1 MEQLVE
7 DNSSDFNILS
17 LDGGGSKGVYTIG
30 ILKELEQL
38 LGKALHEHFHLIFG
52 TSTGSI
58 ITALLGLGESV
69 AKIEEL
75 YFEIIPDI
83 MGKSCKTK
91 RSKSLKN
98 HAQRIFEDRTF
109 VEFKTCVGIVT
120 TSYEYKRPMIF
131 KSFEKQAHGRKCS
144 FQKGFGATIADAVV
158 ASCAAFPYFD
168 KVTIKTLNQ
177 GHPLLLDGGF
187 VANNPSLFAIIDAK
201 NALKIE
207 EERIRVLSLG
217 TGEFPDKPNRFVSL
231 IQKAVPILPIELLQ
245 TTLSASANTSE
256 QIRKLVFP
264 YVQTLRIND
273 SFSSPQYATDLLEND
288 IGKLTKLKG
297 LGRESFAKFEHDIKK
312 LFSI

>member
-1 MEQLVE
+1 MEQLVKE
-7 DNSSDFNILS
+7 DLRYFNILS

-38 LGKALHEHFHLIFG
+38 LGKPLHEHFNLIFG

-58 ITALLGLGESV
+58 ITALLGLGCSV
-69 AKIEEL
+69 DEIEEL

-83 MGKSCKTK
+83 MGKRSKTK
-91 RSKSLKN
+91 RSQSLKK
-98 HAQRIFEDRTF
+98 HAQRIFDNRTF
-109 VEFKTCVGIVT
+109 DEFKTCVGIVT
-120 TSYEYKRPMIF
+120 TNSEYKRPMIF
-131 KSFEKQAHGRKCS
+131 KSFEKQAHGRRSS

-187 VANNPSLFAIIDAK
+187 VANNPSLFAIIDAR
-201 NALKIE
+201 NALSID

-217 TGEFPDKPNRFVSL
+217 TGEFPDKPNRFVGL
-231 IQKAVPILPIELLQ
+231 IQIAIPILPIELLQ

-264 YVQTLRIND
+264 NVKTLRINE
-273 SFSSPQYATDLLEND
+273 SFSNPQYATDLLESDTN
-288 IGKLTKLKG
+288 KLIKLMG
-297 LGRESFAKFEHDIKK
+297 LGRESFAKFEHDLRT